1 MAQMKIQRTH
11 PRRSA
16 VLHEY
21 PASQL
26 MPRFT
31 VACVLALVLPG
42 YTFSQNPGVNT
53 PDSPKPGPS
62 FNTEIMPLLT
72 KAGCN
77 QGSCHG
83 KGAGQNG
90 FRLSLRGFAPD
101 QDYKWIT
108 REFDGRRLDRTVPE
122 SSLLLRKATAEAP
135 HEGGRLFSQTSREY
149 ELLLA
154 WIKAGYTGPQKDEVK
169 ISKLELTPSTKVLKP
184 GEELQLLANA
194 TFTDGTKRDVT
205 WLTKFDS
212 NDPAYLT
219 VSPGGKAKAVR
230 NGASAVRA
238 MFLTEVAVTV
248 FSMPYDRIVGAKR
261 YEGGNNFV
269 DQHVFAKLKEL
280 RIEPS
285 DLSSDEE
292 FIRRLLLDAC
302 GILPTAEEMTA
313 FVVSKDAGKRAK
325 LVDAVLARP
334 EFTDYWTLH
343 LGDLFQNRK
352 ERDHDVRGTKG
363 VRQFHDWLR
372 KQIAANRPWN
382 ELARDVLT
390 ATGSNIENP
399 AVGYFIVTVGEQRH
413 GESSEAPESVA
424 QSFLGIRIGCARCH
438 NHPLERHTQ
447 DDFYHFAAYFS
458 RVKFERKE
466 AKMGPTMLSVSH
478 PDQNQNK
485 KPVGVS
491 QPRTGMFMKP
501 QPLDRTPNDVQP
513 TEDPRV
519 VLAKWLT
526 DPSNEYF
533 TGAMVNRVWRHYL
546 DVGLVEPVDDLRATN
561 PPTNPELWAALK
573 KEFLDKKFD
582 MRALMRVILNSRTYQ
597 LSSSTRP
604 ANVTDSR
611 FYSHYY
617 ARRLPAEV
625 MLDAIC
631 DATNVPDKFDGYPLG
646 VRAVQ
651 VPDPGTASY
660 FLRTFGRSERVTA
673 CACERAS
680 DVSLPSV
687 LHLIV
692 GETVSTKVNAG
703 NGWLAKQLQAEKD
716 DDKLMDSLFLRA
728 LARKPSTAERAKVK
742 ELLKADAVRDEVF
755 RDLFWA
761 VINSKEFLFNR

>member
-1 MAQMKIQRTH
+1 
-11 PRRSA
+11 
-16 VLHEY
+16 
-21 PASQL
+21 
-26 MPRFT
+26 MPRFA
-31 VACVLALVLPG
+31 VACVFALALPG
-42 YTFSQNPGVNT
+42 STFAQNPGVNT
-53 PDSPKPGPS
+53 PGSPKPVAPS
-62 FNTEIMPLLT
+62 FNSEIMPLLT

-77 QGSCHG
+77 QGACHG

-90 FRLSLRGFAPD
+90 FRLSLRGFAPE

-108 REFDGRRLDRTVPE
+108 REFDGRRIDRTVPE
-122 SSLLLRKATAEAP
+122 ASLLLRKATAEAP

-149 ELLLA
+149 QLLLA
-154 WIKAGYTGPQKDEVK
+154 WIAAGYPGPSKDEVK
-169 ISKLELTPSTKVLKP
+169 ISKLELTPATKVLKP
-184 GEELQLLANA
+184 GEEVQLVATA
-194 TFTDGTKRDVT
+194 TFADGTKRDVT

-212 NDPAYLT
+212 NDPAYLA
-219 VSPGGKAKAVR
+219 VSPSGKAKAIR

-248 FSMPYDRIVGAKR
+248 FSMPYDRIVDDKR
-261 YEGGNNFV
+261 FAGGNNFV
-269 DQHVFAKLKEL
+269 DTHVFAKLKEL

-285 DLSSDEE
+285 DLCSDEE
-292 FIRRLLLDAC
+292 FIRRLFLDAC
-302 GILPTAEEMTA
+302 GILPTAEEVGA
-313 FVVSKDAGKRAK
+313 FVANKDAAKRAK
-325 LVDAVLARP
+325 LIDAVLARP
-334 EFTDYWTLH
+334 EFTDYWALQ

-372 KQIAANRPWN
+372 KQVAANRPWD

-390 ATGSNIENP
+390 ATGSNTENP

-413 GESSEAPESVA
+413 GERSEAPESVA

-458 RVKFERKE
+458 RVKFDRKE
-466 AKMGPTMLSVSH
+466 AKMGPTTLNVSH
-478 PDQNQNK
+478 PDANQNK
-485 KPVGVS
+485 NPVGVG

-501 QPLDRTPNDVQP
+501 QPLDRTANDVKP
-513 TEDPRV
+513 TEDPRA
-519 VLAKWLT
+519 VLAKWIT

-533 TGAMVNRVWRHYL
+533 AGAMVNRVWRHYL

-604 ANVTDSR
+604 ANVTDAR

-651 VPDPGTASY
+651 VPDPTTASY
-660 FLRTFGRSERVTA
+660 FLKTFGRSERVTA

-692 GETVSTKVNAG
+692 GETVSNKAAAG
-703 NGWLAKQLQAEKD
+703 NGWLAKQLLTEKD
-716 DDKLMDSLFLRA
+716 DDKLMDALFLRT
-728 LARKPSTAERAKVK
+728 LARKPSDAERAKVK
-742 ELLKADAVRDEVF
+742 ELLKADAARDEVF

-761 VINSKEFLFNR
+761 VMNSKEFLFNR